1 MFAKFKTNEISE
13 RKMTNDVVF
22 LKSVLKIKEGD
33 DFRLKHETTD
43 SVLGITYRRCQQYFN
58 GIKVDNAEYLVYG
71 RDGNIEII
79 NGDFR
84 VIDIQKYKKNHKNI
98 FKSIHDVVSL
108 HH

>member
-22 LKSVLKIKEGD
+22 LKSVLKTKEGD
-33 DFRLKHETTD
+33 EFRLKRETTD
-43 SVLGITYRRCQQYFN
+43 SDMGITHRRYQQYFN
-58 GIKVDNAEYLVYG
+58 GIKVDNAEYLVHG

-79 NGDFR
+79 NDVFR

-98 FKSIHDVVSL
+98 FKSIHDVVPL